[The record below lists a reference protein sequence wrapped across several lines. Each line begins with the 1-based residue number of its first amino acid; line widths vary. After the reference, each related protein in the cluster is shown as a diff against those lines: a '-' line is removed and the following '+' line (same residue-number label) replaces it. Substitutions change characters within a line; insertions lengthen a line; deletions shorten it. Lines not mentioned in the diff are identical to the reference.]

1 MRDTRQNEFAG
12 CIPVVQVAIENDP
25 VVFEG
30 HGLVIPHMEN
40 VNVGEEIAS
49 VPTGVLRFEI
59 RAWLG
64 KIFGFECLV
73 IHISSLFSAPS

>member
-1 MRDTRQNEFAG
+1 
-12 CIPVVQVAIENDP
+12 
-25 VVFEG
+25 
-30 HGLVIPHMEN
+30 MEN